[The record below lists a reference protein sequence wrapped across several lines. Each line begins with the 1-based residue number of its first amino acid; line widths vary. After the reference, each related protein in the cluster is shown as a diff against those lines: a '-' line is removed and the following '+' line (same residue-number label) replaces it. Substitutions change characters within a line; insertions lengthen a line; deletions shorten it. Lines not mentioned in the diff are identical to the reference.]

1 MATMKMPVLHE
12 KKQDTMPVL
21 SGGKPGT
28 QTAAPASMPASDQ
41 TVPRTVRT
49 TGNVDKMPTLAGR
62 IKSTVSGALKS
73 TGAEFSNAG
82 GVLLDAVREMDTRS
96 STETRRAYQEAENA
110 AHYREMLSRGTLDD
124 GTVIDDAARQR
135 LETLAK
141 RAEQR
146 SGIYRESA
154 EAQHEPV
161 SQVIS
166 GVYDTADHLADDAAA
181 DLENAK
187 RGAGA
192 VGGFLVDAGAA
203 GVQLAGDI
211 ALAALTGGSALPAM
225 AVRSFGG
232 SAQEARRSG
241 ADLGQQLSYGAGS
254 AALSVATEKISNVA
268 SPFRKAFGAGAAE
281 KLAGK
286 LVSRF
291 GENTAVQT
299 MNKLAQT
306 AAGRLAASAIGEG
319 SEEFVEAVFQ
329 PVLQRA
335 TYDPDA
341 DFDMG
346 QALYDAAIG
355 ATLGGLGGAVDVGMS
370 RVQGRKETVPAP
382 SGVQELSGKD
392 GAASATEPAVVVRAG
407 KSALDSQKGLARTL
421 AASIKDLGEMQP
433 VAELTGR
440 EMNNRAKKPSEQI
453 RDFFKRI
460 GGAVTRSG
468 FGEVSLGEYGV
479 GGMLNHRPLNRAKM
493 VSITAVPEV
502 IQNGKQIAYHPNWK
516 GRGYASY
523 VFAAPVTIAGTPT
536 YVAAVVDQRPD
547 NKFYLSEVVDSEG
560 NYIRIE
566 EAPSGDTKSG
576 VTVQDGVTTTPE
588 GASSIDST
596 IPQSAESVN
605 RGTPDPAD
613 VDLVARILS
622 GGTDMGSV
630 QSQEIAAPVSGAAVN
645 ENGLTALTDQEKIN
659 LGSGKKVLQA
669 DTLYKMKGKT
679 RTTRDTMLGTNGAAP
694 VINAQGEP
702 SQSLSNS
709 DFTIPQSAYPVNE
722 GQAARRGT
730 GALDALGVRIAGD
743 QGDYDAS
750 AWIRGR
756 EEAKKKTERARRQAE
771 KRLNPTKG
779 EKQFAR
785 GIAQGDYTAEDIP
798 ASMDRAA
805 VEELADYY
813 AAEESFKSADSVKRR
828 GQEIRQENEELAR
841 TLLGDAEDYRPMP
854 MLVMNE
860 RTPERV
866 MRGLFGQER
875 GEAMNRN
882 YIYPVQQNEAEK
894 IRFVGRM
901 LDAVRTFQD
910 STGRESPLTKSERA
924 IVQQMLEDRFV
935 GETVASMETAQGI
948 RNAAEN
954 IRQGK
959 DAGDAAREFSLG
971 AQEKELAQRLAR
983 WQDNQERLASGEV
996 DGVKVNHAVETY
1008 ARQYDRFY
1016 DAINDFL
1023 TAHGYSTIGFI
1034 KGYAPHMQGTD
1045 TQNRLSAALSA
1056 LGVNPDAMQLPT
1068 SISGLTA
1075 DYKPGKRW
1083 NPFFQTRRGSSTD
1096 YDAAAGY
1103 ESYVSHLADVLYHT
1117 DDIARLRGLSRY
1129 LRKTYGPE
1137 EIANAIDH
1145 AEGLRTL
1152 DSAAQLEELKDAGF
1166 LDVRSVLTP
1175 RDTREALERYID
1187 KLYAEIGHMTQYG
1200 EFVKYIDNYANILAG
1215 KQSMADRGMEYTA
1228 GRTSL
1233 NVGNRLVSAFARAQV
1248 AGNVSSALNQ
1258 SAQLAQLLAEVDG
1271 RSVAK
1276 AASELARST
1285 GGRLWNIKATELFDQ
1300 SDLLTTKK
1308 GIDYLTAEDSALDRY
1323 VTALFKPTDVM
1334 DSLLSA
1340 LTVQSKYEQLRGQGM
1355 EHAAAMEQAD
1365 RFAQSIMASRAKGS
1379 RPLAYESKKL
1389 FSQMLHMFQVE
1400 AVNSWEHISQDLLP
1414 QYRKVAAEHGK
1425 KAAGRA
1431 VATVAVKGLLSAFL
1445 LNRVAEAAYGGTPAP
1460 FDLLGY
1466 LTNFVASGKGM
1477 STNAWLAGLVDA
1489 GWEKL
1494 FGEPLFG
1501 GDDDDREEETFSWGQ
1516 ASDDLVYNLMND
1528 VPFVRNAAGL
1538 LGLGD
1543 QTMPLTNIAE
1553 AVEGVGQAAKNSG
1566 PVSKETGVAML
1577 NLGASTIPG
1586 GRQIQKTAQGIWTG
1600 LNQGRVY
1607 GFGDNQRLQYPV
1619 ERDPFNIVQAL
1630 LFGNSGLSESRDFY
1644 ASGDTG
1650 LSAKQ
1655 TQLVKDMAAEGADRI
1670 EVYDAIQDIRKGA
1683 DEQEKVQALAGAP
1696 LSDQEKLQLYTEIIA
1711 SGEKRADT
1719 VGQLLEMGLSWDE
1732 IAQTFPFGSTA
1743 AERYAGYVES
1753 GITPETAGGLA
1764 RELDELEPDSGSQ
1777 SVSNLQRY
1785 RAVVDYGLSQ
1795 QEQLTVLQS
1804 MMDDS
1809 EYDKLV
1815 SACQSGVTPE
1825 QFISFREG
1833 ISGLSADKD
1842 LAGKTISG
1850 SLKRKVMD
1858 YIDSM
1863 DLSNTQKTALY
1874 DAAGYARSTLDDA
1887 PWYGRP
1893 ERSWDIIPRLGG

>member
-41 TVPRTVRT
+41 TVSKTVRT

-62 IKSTVSGALKS
+62 IKHVLSSAAKGTASEFADLSSTLYE
-73 TGAEFSNAG
+73 TGQGRRTVENQA
-82 GVLLDAVREMDTRS
+82 LLDQYTQELETAREDLAVMREMGMGAS
-96 STETRRAYQEAENA
+96 ALQGQQN
-110 AHYREMLSRGTLDD
+110 
-124 GTVIDDAARQR
+124 VVDAAQR
-135 LETLAK
+135 KVDAITKVTDAQVQQKAAQASYDLAEDLN
-141 RAEQR
+141 AR
-146 SGIYRESA
+146 SE
-154 EAQHEPV
+154 EDKQK
-161 SQVIS
+161 
-166 GVYDTADHLADDAAA
+166 
-181 DLENAK
+181 AK
-187 RGAGA
+187 QGLGA
-192 VGGFLVDAGAA
+192 VGRFLVDVGTAGT
-203 GVQLAGDI
+203 QMAGDI
-211 ALAALTGGSALPAM
+211 ALGTVTGGGALVPM
-225 AVRSFGG
+225 AGRAFGG
-232 SAQEARRSG
+232 SAGEARRQG
-241 ADLGQQLSYGAGS
+241 ADLDQQLAYGAGS
-254 AALSVATEKISNVA
+254 AAVSVVTEKLFNAVK
-268 SPFRKAFGAGAAE
+268 PFAKAFGAG
-281 KLAGK
+281 
-286 LVSRF
+286 VSD
-291 GENTAVQT
+291 EAVGRAIEEAVERYA
-299 MNKLAQT
+299 KT
-306 AAGRLAASAIGEG
+306 AAGKTALRSALKTGSAFVGEG
-319 SEEFVEAVFQ
+319 TEEFLEDVAN
-329 PVLQRA
+329 PILKRMI
-335 TYDPDA
+335 YDPQARFDLEEA
-341 DFDMG
+341 AYDFLVG
-346 QALYDAAIG
+346 G
-355 ATLGGLGGAVDVGMS
+355 ALGGVGGAVDVGMG
-370 RVQGRKETVPAP
+370 RMQGRKETVPAP

-596 IPQSAESVN
+596 IPQSA
-605 RGTPDPAD
+605 D
-613 VDLVARILS
+613 
-622 GGTDMGSV
+622 
-630 QSQEIAAPVSGAAVN
+630 
-645 ENGLTALTDQEKIN
+645 
-659 LGSGKKVLQA
+659 
-669 DTLYKMKGKT
+669 
-679 RTTRDTMLGTNGAAP
+679 
-694 VINAQGEP
+694 
-702 SQSLSNS
+702 
-709 DFTIPQSAYPVNE
+709 PVNE
-722 GQAARRGT
+722 GQAPRRGT
-730 GALDALGVRIAGD
+730 GAMDALGVRIAGD

-813 AAEESFKSADSVKRR
+813 TAEESFKSADSVKRR

-866 MRGLFGQER
+866 MRGLFGRER

-954 IRQGK
+954 IRMGK

-971 AQEKELAQRLAR
+971 AEEKELAQRLAR

-1056 LGVNPDAMQLPT
+1056 LGVNPDAMRLPT

-1145 AEGLRTL
+1145 AEGLRNMDTA
-1152 DSAAQLEELKDAGF
+1152 SQLE
-1166 LDVRSVLTP
+1166 VL
-1175 RDTREALERYID
+1175 RDTGRISRGTTLTAQDTRAELERYID
-1187 KLYAEIGHMTQYG
+1187 SLYENIKNVSQYG

-1233 NVGNRLVSAFARAQV
+1233 NAGNRLVSAFARAQV

-1379 RPLAYESKKL
+1379 RPLAYESKNL
-1389 FSQMLHMFQVE
+1389 ISQMLHMFQVE
-1400 AVNSWEHISQDLLP
+1400 AVNSWDHIAQDLP
-1414 QYRKVAAEHGK
+1414 GQFRQVAAEHGK

-1501 GDDDDREEETFSWGQ
+1501 GDDDDREGETFNWGQ

-1528 VPFVRNAAGL
+1528 VPFLRNAAGL

-1566 PVSKETGVAML
+1566 VISGEMGGALLTLGGSML
-1577 NLGASTIPG
+1577 PG
-1586 GRQIQKTAQGIWTG
+1586 GRQMQKTVQGAQTILDG
-1600 LNQGRVY
+1600 GRMY
-1607 GFGDNQRLQYPV
+1607 GYGDDQRLQYPV

-1670 EVYDAIQDIRKGA
+1670 GVYDAIQDIRKGA

-1696 LSDQEKLQLYTEIIA
+1696 LSDQEKLELYTEIIA
-1711 SGEKRADT
+1711 GGGKRADT

-1743 AERYAGYVES
+1743 AAERYAGYVES

-1764 RELDELEPDSGSQ
+1764 QELDELEPEDGSQ

-1842 LAGKTISG
+1842 LTGKTISG